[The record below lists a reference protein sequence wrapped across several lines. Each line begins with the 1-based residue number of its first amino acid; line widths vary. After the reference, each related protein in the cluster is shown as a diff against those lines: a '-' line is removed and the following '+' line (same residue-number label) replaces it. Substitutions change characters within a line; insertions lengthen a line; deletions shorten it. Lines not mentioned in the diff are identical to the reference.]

1 MIKKGIIM
9 EIHDQKAIVMSTK
22 GQFDEINAT
31 PSMEVGNEIQYGD
44 DSKLKIAATLCMLFI
59 MFGSVF
65 GFNFLANQRTPVSY
79 VAVDVNPGVEFT
91 VNMYD
96 EVISVSATN
105 KDGELVLA
113 GLDYKGQKIE
123 EATKNFID
131 EVTKMGYI
139 DKNKDDNAAMI
150 TVVNDNELKALNLQE
165 RLYLKVNEFFVENHI
180 LGVVLGEE
188 TNEMLRLEAQSKGV
202 SAGKLRL
209 IKQAVKADPSLT
221 QEAAANM
228 AVKDLNKVIEAKEA
242 PAPVKSEEELL
253 EEKDSTIMT
262 VMMYR
267 RSTPTATSDDVNFND
282 QLNDYQN
289 QKKDEATNAWDEIN
303 KDLDAT
309 PSDATS
315 SDATAS
321 DATPSDASKS
331 DTTKSDAGV
340 NDASPADN
348 SKLKAESTLT
358 DSATGSDTDAVKK

>member
-9 EIHDQKAIVMSTK
+9 EIHDKKAIVMSTK

-44 DSKLKIAATLCMLFI
+44 DSKLKIAATLCMLFV

-91 VNMYD
+91 VNIYD

-123 EATKNFID
+123 DATRNFVD

-139 DKNKDDNAAMI
+139 DQSKEDNAVMI
-150 TVVNDNELKALNLQE
+150 TVVNDNEVKALNLQE
-165 RLYLKVNEFFVENHI
+165 RLYTKINEFFVENHI

-188 TNEMLRLEAQSKGV
+188 TNEVLRLEAQSKGL

-228 AVKDLNKVIEAKEA
+228 AVKELNKVIESKEVPV
-242 PAPVKSEEELL
+242 PAKSEEELL
-253 EEKDSTIMT
+253 AEKDATIQT
-262 VMMYR
+262 VLMYR
-267 RSTPTATSDDVNFND
+267 STMPMMASDDGNFNE
-282 QLNDYQN
+282 QLNDYQS

-303 KDLDAT
+303 KELDAT
-309 PSDATS
+309 PSDATP
-315 SDATAS
+315 SDATSNDASPS
-321 DATPSDASKS
+321 DATPSDASG
-331 DTTKSDAGV
+331 SDATA
-340 NDASPADN
+340 NDASAADN
-348 SKLKAESTLT
+348 AKLKADATHT
-358 DSATGSDTDAVKK
+358 DATGSDTDAVKK

>member
-9 EIHDQKAIVMSTK
+9 EIHDKKAIVMSTK

-91 VNMYD
+91 VNIYD

-105 KDGELVLA
+105 RDGELVLA

-123 EATKNFID
+123 DATRNFID

-139 DKNKDDNAAMI
+139 DKNKDDNAVMI
-150 TVVNDNELKALNLQE
+150 TVVNDNEVKALNLQE
-165 RLYLKVNEFFVENHI
+165 RLYAKINEFFIDNHI

-188 TNEMLRLEAQSKGV
+188 TNEVLRLEAQSKGL

-228 AVKDLNKVIEAKEA
+228 AVKDLNKVIESKEV
-242 PAPVKSEEELL
+242 PAPVKSSEELL
-253 EEKDSTIMT
+253 AEKDATIQT

-267 RSTPTATSDDVNFND
+267 SAMPMMATQNDVDFNE

-289 QKKDEATNAWDEIN
+289 QKKDEVTNAWDEIN
-303 KDLDAT
+303 KELDAT
-309 PSDATS
+309 PSDTAPNATP
-315 SDATAS
+315 S
-321 DATPSDASKS
+321 DATPSDGTA
-331 DTTKSDAGV
+331 SDASATDATP
-340 NDASPADN
+340 NDASAAD
-348 SKLKAESTLT
+348 SIKLKT
-358 DSATGSDTDAVKK
+358 DATHADATGSDTDAVKK

>member
-9 EIHDQKAIVMSTK
+9 EIHDKKAIVMSTK

-44 DSKLKIAATLCMLFI
+44 DSKLKIVATLCMLFI

-65 GFNFLANQRTPVSY
+65 GFNFLANQRIPVSY

-91 VNMYD
+91 VNIYD

-105 KDGELVLA
+105 RDGELVLA

-123 EATKNFID
+123 DATRNFID

-139 DKNKDDNAAMI
+139 DKNKDDNAVMI
-150 TVVNDNELKALNLQE
+150 TVVNDNEVKALNLQE
-165 RLYLKVNEFFVENHI
+165 RLYAKINEFFVENHI

-188 TNEMLRLEAQSKGV
+188 TNEVLRLEAQSKGL

-228 AVKDLNKVIEAKEA
+228 AVKDLNNVIKSKET
-242 PAPVKSEEELL
+242 PAPVKSSEELL
-253 EEKDSTIMT
+253 AEKDATIQT

-267 RSTPTATSDDVNFND
+267 SAMPMMATQNDADFNV

-289 QKKDEATNAWDEIN
+289 QKKDEVTNAWDEIN
-303 KDLDAT
+303 KELDAT
-309 PSDATS
+309 PSDTVPNVATP
-315 SDATAS
+315 S
-321 DATPSDASKS
+321 DATPSDGTATDASA
-331 DTTKSDAGV
+331 TDATP
-340 NDASPADN
+340 NDASAAD
-348 SKLKAESTLT
+348 SKLKT
-358 DSATGSDTDAVKK
+358 DATHTDATGSDTDAVKK

>member
-9 EIHDQKAIVMSTK
+9 EIHDKKAIVMSTK

-44 DSKLKIAATLCMLFI
+44 DSKLKIAATLCMLFV

-79 VAVDVNPGVEFT
+79 VAVDVNPGIEFT
-91 VNMYD
+91 VNIYD

-105 KDGELVLA
+105 RDGELVLA

-123 EATKNFID
+123 DATRNFID

-139 DKNKDDNAAMI
+139 DKNKEDNAVMI
-150 TVVNDNELKALNLQE
+150 TVVNDNEVKALNLQE
-165 RLYLKVNEFFVENHI
+165 RLYAKINEFFIDNHI

-188 TNEMLRLEAQSKGV
+188 TNEVLRLEAQSKGV

-209 IKQAVKADPSLT
+209 IKQAVKANPSLT

-228 AVKDLNKVIEAKEA
+228 AVKDLNKVIESKEI
-242 PAPVKSEEELL
+242 PVPEKSESELL
-253 EEKDSTIMT
+253 AEKDATIQT

-267 RSTPTATSDDVNFND
+267 STMPMMATSDDDFNT
-282 QLNDYQN
+282 QLNDYQS

-309 PSDATS
+309 PSDATP
-315 SDATAS
+315 SDATSS
-321 DATPSDASKS
+321 DATPSDATLTDASC
-331 DTTKSDAGV
+331 SDATA
-340 NDASPADN
+340 NDASGAD
-348 SKLKAESTLT
+348 SVKLKMNATCT
-358 DSATGSDTDAVKK
+358 DATSSDTDAVERK

>member
-9 EIHDQKAIVMSTK
+9 EIHDKKAIVMSTK

-44 DSKLKIAATLCMLFI
+44 DSKLKIAATLCMLFV

-79 VAVDVNPGVEFT
+79 VAVDVNPGIEFT
-91 VNMYD
+91 VNIYD

-105 KDGELVLA
+105 RDGELVLA

-123 EATKNFID
+123 DATRNFID

-139 DKNKDDNAAMI
+139 DKNKEDNAVMI
-150 TVVNDNELKALNLQE
+150 TVVNDNEVKALNLQE
-165 RLYLKVNEFFVENHI
+165 RLYAKINEFFIDNHI

-188 TNEMLRLEAQSKGV
+188 TNEVLRLEAQSKGL

-228 AVKDLNKVIEAKEA
+228 AVKDLNKVIESKEI
-242 PAPVKSEEELL
+242 PAPEKSAEELL
-253 EEKDSTIMT
+253 AEKDATIQT

-267 RSTPTATSDDVNFND
+267 SAMPMMASQDDADFNE
-282 QLNDYQN
+282 QLNDYQS
-289 QKKDEATNAWDEIN
+289 QKKDEVTNAWDEIN
-303 KDLDAT
+303 KELDAT
-309 PSDATS
+309 PSDTEPATP
-315 SDATAS
+315 S
-321 DATPSDASKS
+321 DATPSDGTA
-331 DTTKSDAGV
+331 SDASATDATA
-340 NDASPADN
+340 NDASAAD
-348 SKLKAESTLT
+348 SAKLLTESTVT
-358 DSATGSDTDAVKK
+358 DTATSSDTDAVKK